1 MPARD
6 PATPLQ
12 VVWLEIPLDNYIR
25 YGYSVVMKPIRHL
38 LILLGST
45 ILIGFCMVYPFLP
58 GGFDRL
64 AEGLSTIAQMLG
76 VIGLLLV
83 PVGALWLVHEWRRRV
98 RMKQGLPGKDKRYA
112 FALTSLIVGS
122 LVALVLSL
130 FAASST
136 GLSFGVLTLALWVYI
151 VIGLIPRL
159 KQLKNA
165 VAETIHP
172 APFYLILLPVAALI
186 LQLVLA
192 APMTEFSRNRAI
204 MNSAALINEL
214 ENYYAAQG
222 RYPDSLLALNVDFPP
237 SVVGIA
243 QYHFAPNG
251 DAYNLFFQQPRFLL
265 PELGAREIVMYNKLD
280 EHIMLSHDSWIL
292 MSRPEELATR
302 QGWYAVHD
310 TAIPH
315 WKYFWFD

>member
-1 MPARD
+1 MP
-6 PATPLQ
+6 L
-12 VVWLEIPLDNYIR
+12 
-25 YGYSVVMKPIRHL
+25 IRHL
-38 LILLGST
+38 LILVGAT
-45 ILIGFCMVYPFLP
+45 ILIGLCIVYPFLP

-64 AEGLSTIAQMLG
+64 AEGISTIAQMFG
-76 VIGLLLV
+76 IVGLLLV
-83 PVGALWLVHEWRRRV
+83 PVGVLWRVDDWRRRA
-98 RMKQGLPGKDKRYA
+98 RMKQGLSGKDRRYG
-112 FALTSLIVGS
+112 FAVASLIVGS

-136 GLSFGVLTLALWVYI
+136 GVSFGLLTLALWGYSVFRW
-151 VIGLIPRL
+151 IPRL
-159 KQLKNA
+159 KPLKQA
-165 VAETIHP
+165 PAETLSP
-172 APFYLILLPVAALI
+172 APLYLIFLPVAALV

-204 MNSAALINEL
+204 ANSAELIHEI
-214 ENYYAAQG
+214 ENYYAEQG
-222 RYPDSLLALNVDFPP
+222 RYPESLLALNVDFPP

-243 QYHFAPNG
+243 RYYYVPNG

-265 PELGAREIVMYNKLD
+265 PELGAREIVMYNRLD
-280 EHIMLSHDSWIL
+280 EHIMASHDAWVLTST
-292 MSRPEELATR
+292 PEELLTR

>member
-1 MPARD
+1 MN
-6 PATPLQ
+6 L
-12 VVWLEIPLDNYIR
+12 
-25 YGYSVVMKPIRHL
+25 IRHL
-38 LILLGST
+38 AILFVST
-45 ILIGFCMVYPFLP
+45 LFVGLCIVYPFLP
-58 GGFDRL
+58 GSYDKL
-64 AEGLSTIAQMLG
+64 AEGISTIAQTFGL
-76 VIGLLLV
+76 VGLLLV
-83 PVGALWLVHEWRRRV
+83 PVGVLWLVHEWRRQAR
-98 RMKQGLPGKDKRYA
+98 KQRGLPGKDRRYG

-136 GLSFGVLTLALWVYI
+136 GLSFGLLTLALWGYSVFRW
-151 VIGLIPRL
+151 LPRL

-165 VAETIHP
+165 TAETMHP
-172 APFYLILLPVAALI
+172 APLYLILLPVAALI

-204 MNSAALINEL
+204 MNSAELINEI
-214 ENYYAAQG
+214 ENYHAAQG

-243 QYHFAPNG
+243 QYHFARNG

-265 PELGAREIVMYNKLD
+265 PELGAREIVMYNRLD
-280 EHIMLSHDSWIL
+280 EHIMPSHDAWIL
-292 MSRPEELATR
+292 MSTPEELLSR

-310 TAIPH
+310 TEIPH